1 MAKHTA
7 ERLTTGK
14 VYFVV
19 NFPPKVS
26 PLTSAFLIF
35 DHMKYKI
42 CKLNHM
48 TSFDKG
54 GKNNI

>member
-14 VYFVV
+14 VYFVI
-19 NFPPKVS
+19 NSPPNV
-26 PLTSAFLIF
+26 PLLSSAFLIF